1 MTQRY
6 SALALLRNALTGNRN
21 WDQAWRSPDPAKRY
35 DAIIVGGG
43 GHGLATAF
51 NLAKTHGITNVAVL
65 EKGWI
70 GGGNTGRNTTIVRSD
85 YYYPE
90 SAAFF
95 DRSVALYERLS
106 RDLNFNIMFSQRG
119 MLTVAHSRGEVDFQR
134 RLVNGMALSGVDME
148 TVTTEQARKLCP
160 IMNFSPTA
168 RYPILGGMLQRRAG
182 TVRHD
187 AVVWGYARAADRLGV
202 DIIQNCGVTGIDR
215 DPVSGAVT
223 GVQTTRGAIASN
235 RVGIAVA
242 GHSTMLADM
251 AGFRLP
257 LRSYALQA
265 FVSEPMKPV
274 LNIVASSAVLGVYVS
289 QSDKGGLV
297 IGGNA
302 DAYASYAQ
310 RGNMP
315 TAESVAAGL
324 VEFIPAFSR
333 AKLLRQWAGIVDY
346 AHDSSPVL
354 GFSPVPG
361 LFLNC
366 GWGGGG
372 FKAIP
377 AGGETFAHTIATGQ
391 PHPLIKAFSLDR
403 FRDLALVDEA
413 AAAGIQH

>member
-1 MTQRY
+1 MSDRY
-6 SALALLRNALTGNRN
+6 SALALLRHAFTGNRD
-21 WDQAWRSPDPAKRY
+21 WRQAWRSPEPRPAY
-35 DAIIVGGG
+35 DAVIVGGG
-43 GHGLATAF
+43 GHGLATAYY
-51 NLAKTHGITNVAVL
+51 LAKRHGMTNVAVL

-95 DRSVALYERLS
+95 DHSVSLYERLS
-106 RDLNFNIMFSQRG
+106 RELNFNVMFSQRG
-119 MLTVAHSRGEVDFQR
+119 MLTVSHSRGEVDFQR
-134 RLVNGMALSGVDME
+134 RLVNGMALNGVDME
-148 TVTTEQARKLCP
+148 TVSASEVRRMAPYLNYGP
-160 IMNFSPTA
+160 GA
-168 RYPILGGMLQRRAG
+168 RYAILGGMLQRRAG

-202 DIIQNCGVTGIDR
+202 DIIQNCAVTGIDR
-215 DPVSGAVT
+215 DPLSGAVI
-223 GVQTTRGAIASN
+223 GVQTTRGAIAT
-235 RVGIAVA
+235 RKLGLAAA
-242 GHSTMLADM
+242 GHSTLLADM

-265 FVSEPMKPV
+265 FVSEPLKPV
-274 LNIVASSAVLGVYVS
+274 LDMIVSSATLGIYVS

-297 IGGNA
+297 LGGNA

-310 RGNMP
+310 RGNVP
-315 TAESVAAGL
+315 TAEAVAAGL
-324 VEFIPAFSR
+324 VEFIPSFSR
-333 AKLLRQWAGIVDY
+333 VRLLRQWAGIVDY

-354 GFSPVPG
+354 GKSPAPG
-361 LFLNC
+361 IYLNC

-377 AGGETFAHTIATGQ
+377 AGGETFAHTIATGE
-391 PHPLIKAFSLDR
+391 PHPLITAFSLDR

-413 AAAGIQH
+413 AAAGISH

>member
-1 MTQRY
+1 MSDRY
-6 SALALLRNALTGNRN
+6 SALALLRHAFTGNRD
-21 WDQAWRSPDPAKRY
+21 WQQAWRSPEPKPAY
-35 DAIIVGGG
+35 DAVIVGGG
-43 GHGLATAF
+43 GHGLATAYY
-51 NLAKTHGITNVAVL
+51 LAKRHGMTNVAVL

-95 DRSVALYERLS
+95 DHSVSLYERLS
-106 RDLNFNIMFSQRG
+106 RELNFNVMFSQRG

-134 RLVNGMALSGVDME
+134 RLVNGMALNGVDME
-148 TVTTEQARKLCP
+148 TVSAAEVRRLAPYL
-160 IMNFSPTA
+160 NYGSGA

-187 AVVWGYARAADRLGV
+187 AVVWGYARGADRLGV
-202 DIIQNCGVTGIDR
+202 DIIQNCAVTGIDR
-215 DPVSGAVT
+215 DPLSGAVT
-223 GVQTTRGAIASN
+223 GVQTTRGAIAT
-235 RVGIAVA
+235 RKLGLAAA
-242 GHSTMLADM
+242 GHSTLLADM

-265 FVSEPMKPV
+265 FVSEPLKPV
-274 LNIVASSAVLGVYVS
+274 LDMIVSSATLGIYVS

-297 IGGNA
+297 LGGNA

-310 RGNMP
+310 RGNVP
-315 TAESVAAGL
+315 TAEAVAAGL
-324 VEFIPAFSR
+324 VEFIPSFSR
-333 AKLLRQWAGIVDY
+333 VRLLRQWAGIVDY

-354 GFSPVPG
+354 GKCAVPG
-361 LFLNC
+361 VFLNC

-377 AGGETFAHTIATGQ
+377 AGGETFAATIATGE
-391 PHPLIKAFSLDR
+391 PHPLIAAFSLDR

-413 AAAGIQH
+413 AAAGISH

>member
-1 MTQRY
+1 MSRNY
-6 SALALLRNALTGNRN
+6 SALALLRGALGGNRN
-21 WDQAWRSPDPAKRY
+21 WDQAWRSPEPRAHY
-35 DAIIVGGG
+35 DAVIVGGG
-43 GHGLATAF
+43 GHGLATAYH
-51 NLAKTHGITNVAVL
+51 LAKTHGMTNVAVL

-85 YYYPE
+85 YYYPQ

-95 DRSVALYERLS
+95 NHSVSLYEKLS
-106 RDLNFNIMFSQRG
+106 RELNFNIMFSQRG

-134 RLVNGMALSGVDME
+134 RLVNGMALNGIDME
-148 TVTTEQARKLCP
+148 MVTPDQARKLCP
-160 IMNFSPTA
+160 IMNFGPEA

-187 AVVWGYARAADRLGV
+187 AVVWGYARAADRVGV

-215 DPVSGAVT
+215 DPASGAVT
-223 GVQTTRGAIASN
+223 GVQTTRGAIGCGKLG
-235 RVGIAVA
+235 VAVA

-265 FVSEPMKPV
+265 FVSEPLKPV
-274 LNIVASSAVLGVYVS
+274 LDVVASSALLGVYVS

-310 RGNMP
+310 RGNIP
-315 TAESVAAGL
+315 TAEAVSAAL
-324 VEFIPAFSR
+324 VEFIPSFSR
-333 AKLLRQWAGIVDY
+333 VKMLRQWAGIVDY

-354 GFSPVPG
+354 GLSPVPG
-361 LFLNC
+361 LYLNC

-377 AGGETFAHTIATGQ
+377 AGGETFAHTIATGT
-391 PHPLIKAFSLDR
+391 PHPLITAFSLDR

-413 AAAGIQH
+413 AAAGIEH

>member
-1 MTQRY
+1 
-6 SALALLRNALTGNRN
+6 
-21 WDQAWRSPDPAKRY
+21 
-35 DAIIVGGG
+35 
-43 GHGLATAF
+43 
-51 NLAKTHGITNVAVL
+51 
-65 EKGWI
+65 
-70 GGGNTGRNTTIVRSD
+70 
-85 YYYPE
+85 
-90 SAAFF
+90 
-95 DRSVALYERLS
+95 
-106 RDLNFNIMFSQRG
+106 

-134 RLVNGMALSGVDME
+134 RLVNGMALNGIDME
-148 TVTTEQARKLCP
+148 MVTSAQARTLCP

-202 DIIQNCGVTGIDR
+202 DIIQNTAVTGIDR
-215 DPVSGAVT
+215 DPASGAVT
-223 GVQTTRGAIASN
+223 GVQTTRGAIACG
-235 RVGIAVA
+235 RLGVAVA

-265 FVSEPMKPV
+265 FVSEPLKPV
-274 LNIVASSAVLGVYVS
+274 LDIVASSALLGVYVS

-302 DAYASYAQ
+302 DAYTSYAQ
-310 RGNMP
+310 RGNLP
-315 TAESVAAGL
+315 TAEAVVAGL
-324 VEFIPAFSR
+324 VEFIPSFSR
-333 AKLLRQWAGIVDY
+333 VKMLRQWAGIVDY

-354 GFSPVPG
+354 GLSPVPG
-361 LFLNC
+361 LYLNC

-377 AGGETFAHTIATGQ
+377 AGGETFAHTIATGT
-391 PHPLIKAFSLDR
+391 PHPLIAAFSLDR

-413 AAAGIQH
+413 AAAGIEH

>member
-1 MTQRY
+1 MSGAY
-6 SALALLRNALTGNRN
+6 SALQLVRNALTGHRG
-21 WDQAWRSPDPAKRY
+21 WPKAWRSPQPRPAY
-35 DAIIVGGG
+35 DVVIIGGG
-43 GHGLATAF
+43 GHGLATAYY
-51 NLAKTHGITNVAVL
+51 LARNHGVRNVAVL

-95 DRSVALYERLS
+95 DRSVTLYEGLS
-106 RDLNFNIMFSQRG
+106 QDLNFNVMFSQRG
-119 MLTVAHSRGEVDFQR
+119 MLTIGHSRGEMDFR
-134 RLVNGMALSGVDME
+134 RKLVNGMRLNGIDLEMVDE
-148 TVTTEQARKLCP
+148 AQARAMCP
-160 IMNFSPTA
+160 LLNPSPSA
-168 RYPILGGMLQRRAG
+168 RYPILGGMVQRRAG

-202 DIIQNCGVTGIDR
+202 DIIQNCAVTGVRR

-223 GVQTTRGAIASN
+223 GVETTRGLIGAGK
-235 RVGIAVA
+235 VGLAVA
-242 GHSTMLADM
+242 GHSSVVAAM

-265 FVSEPMKPV
+265 FVSEPLKPV
-274 LNIVASSAVLGVYVS
+274 LDMVVSSSVLNIYVS

-297 IGGNA
+297 LGGNL
-302 DAYASYAQ
+302 DPYASYAQ
-310 RGNMP
+310 RGNPP
-315 TAESVAAGL
+315 TMEAVLSGL
-324 VEFIPAFSR
+324 IEMIPAFSR
-333 AKLLRQWAGIVDY
+333 VRLLRQWAGIVDY

-354 GFSPVPG
+354 GLSPVANF
-361 LFLNC
+361 FLNC

-377 AGGETFAHTIATGQ
+377 AGGETFAHTVATGQ

-403 FRDLALVDEA
+403 FRDQALVDEA
-413 AAAGIQH
+413 AAAGIEH

>member
-1 MTQRY
+1 MSRRY
-6 SALALLRNALTGNRN
+6 SALALLRNALTGNRH
-21 WDQAWRSPDPAKRY
+21 WDQAWRSPEPAPHY
-35 DAIIVGGG
+35 DVIIVGGG
-43 GHGLATAF
+43 GHGLATAY
-51 NLAKTHGITNVAVL
+51 NLAKTHGITRVAVL

-95 DRSVALYERLS
+95 DRSVSLYEGLS
-106 RDLNFNIMFSQRG
+106 RELNFNIMFSQRG
-119 MLTVAHSRGEVDFQR
+119 MLTVAHSRGELDFQR
-134 RLVNGMALSGVDME
+134 RLVNGMALNGVDME
-148 TVTTEQARKLCP
+148 TVTPQQAHALCP
-160 IMNFSPTA
+160 ILNFSREA

-202 DIIQNCGVTGIDR
+202 DIIQNCTVTGIDR
-215 DPVSGAVT
+215 DPHTGAVT
-223 GVQTTRGAIASN
+223 GVQTSRGAIGCGKL
-235 RVGIAVA
+235 GIAVA
-242 GHSTMLADM
+242 GHSTVLADM

-274 LNIVASSAVLGVYVS
+274 LDIVASSAVLGVYVS

-310 RGNMP
+310 RGNIP
-315 TAESVAAGL
+315 TAENVAAGL
-324 VEFIPAFSR
+324 VEFIPSFSR
-333 AKLLRQWAGIVDY
+333 VKLLRQWAGIVDY

-354 GFSPVPG
+354 GLSPVPG
-361 LFLNC
+361 LYLNC

-377 AGGETFAHTIATGQ
+377 AGGETFAHTIATGT
-391 PHPLIKAFSLDR
+391 PHPLIRAFSLDR

-413 AAAGIQH
+413 AAAGIEH

>member
-1 MTQRY
+1 MRGTY
-6 SALALLRNALTGNRN
+6 SALALFKNALTGNRN
-21 WDQAWRSPDPAKRY
+21 WDEAWRSPAPKAHY
-35 DAIIVGGG
+35 DVVIVGGG
-43 GHGLATAF
+43 GHGLATAYC
-51 NLAKTHGITNVAVL
+51 LAKNHGLTNVAVL

-95 DRSVALYERLS
+95 NRSVSLYEGLS
-106 RDLNFNIMFSQRG
+106 RELNFNIMFSQRG

-134 RLVNGMALSGVDME
+134 RLVNGMALNGIDME
-148 TVTTEQARKLCP
+148 TVTVEQARKLCP

-215 DPVSGAVT
+215 DPLSGAVT
-223 GVQTTRGAIASN
+223 GVQTDQGPIGCSRMG
-235 RVGIAVA
+235 VAVA

-265 FVSEPMKPV
+265 FVSEPLKPV
-274 LNIVASSAVLGVYVS
+274 LDIVASSAVLGVYVS

-310 RGNMP
+310 RGNIP
-315 TAESVAAGL
+315 TAEAVAAGL
-324 VEFIPAFSR
+324 VEFIPSFSR
-333 AKLLRQWAGIVDY
+333 VKMLRQWAGIVDY

-354 GFSPVPG
+354 GASPVPG

-377 AGGETFAHTIATGQ
+377 AGGETFAHNLATGT
-391 PHPLIKAFSLDR
+391 PHPLTEAFSLDR

-413 AAAGIQH
+413 AAAGIEH

>member
-1 MTQRY
+1 MSGTY
-6 SALALLRNALTGNRN
+6 SALALLKNALTGNRN
-21 WDQAWRSPDPAKRY
+21 WDQAWRSPQPKSHY
-35 DAIIVGGG
+35 DVVIVGGG
-43 GHGLATAF
+43 GHGLATAYY
-51 NLAKTHGITNVAVL
+51 LAKNHGVTNVAVL

-85 YYYPE
+85 YYYPQ

-95 DRSVALYERLS
+95 NRSVSLYEGLS
-106 RDLNFNIMFSQRG
+106 RELNFNIMFSQRG

-134 RLVNGMALSGVDME
+134 RLVNGMALNGIDME
-148 TVTTEQARKLCP
+148 TVTIEQARKLCP

-215 DPVSGAVT
+215 DPLSGAVT
-223 GVQTTRGAIASN
+223 GVQTDHGPIGCGRL
-235 RVGIAVA
+235 GIAVA

-265 FVSEPMKPV
+265 FVSEPLKPV
-274 LNIVASSAVLGVYVS
+274 LDIVASSAVLGVYVS

-310 RGNMP
+310 RGNIP
-315 TAESVAAGL
+315 TAEAVAAGL
-324 VEFIPAFSR
+324 VEFIPSFSR
-333 AKLLRQWAGIVDY
+333 VKMLRQWAGIVDY

-354 GFSPVPG
+354 GASPVPG

-377 AGGETFAHTIATGQ
+377 AGGETFAHNLATGT
-391 PHPLIKAFSLDR
+391 PHPLTAAFSLER

-413 AAAGIQH
+413 AAAGIEH

>member
-1 MTQRY
+1 MSRNY
-6 SALALLRNALTGNRN
+6 SALALLRGALTGNRD
-21 WDQAWRSPDPAKRY
+21 WDKAWRSPEPKAHY
-35 DAIIVGGG
+35 DAVIVGGG
-43 GHGLATAF
+43 GHGLATAYY
-51 NLAKTHGITNVAVL
+51 LAKNHGMTNVAVL

-85 YYYPE
+85 YYYPS

-95 DRSVALYERLS
+95 NRSVSLYEGLS
-106 RDLNFNIMFSQRG
+106 RELNFNIMFSQRG

-134 RLVNGMALSGVDME
+134 RLVNGMVLNGIDME
-148 TVTTEQARKLCP
+148 TVTAEQARTLCP
-160 IMNFSPTA
+160 IMNFSATA

-223 GVQTTRGAIASN
+223 GVQTTRGAIGCG
-235 RVGIAVA
+235 RLGVAVA
-242 GHSTMLADM
+242 GHSTVLADM

-265 FVSEPMKPV
+265 FVSEPLKPV
-274 LNIVASSAVLGVYVS
+274 LDIVASSAVLGVYVS

-297 IGGNA
+297 LGGNA

-310 RGNMP
+310 RGNIP
-315 TAESVAAGL
+315 TAGAVCAGL
-324 VEFIPAFSR
+324 VEFIPSFSR
-333 AKLLRQWAGIVDY
+333 VKMLRQWAGIVDY

-354 GFSPVPG
+354 GASPVPG

-377 AGGETFAHTIATGQ
+377 AGGETFAYTLATGA
-391 PHPLIKAFSLDR
+391 PHPLIEAFSLDR
-403 FRDLALVDEA
+403 FRELALVDEA
-413 AAAGIQH
+413 AAAGIEH

>member
-1 MTQRY
+1 VSRNY
-6 SALALLRNALTGNRN
+6 SALALLRGALSGNRR
-21 WDQAWRSPDPAKRY
+21 WDQAWRSPEPNARY
-35 DAIIVGGG
+35 DAVIVGGG
-43 GHGLATAF
+43 GHGLATAYY
-51 NLAKTHGITNVAVL
+51 LAKNHGLANVAVL

-85 YYYPE
+85 YYYPQ

-95 DRSVALYERLS
+95 DRSVALYEGLGRA
-106 RDLNFNIMFSQRG
+106 LNFNIMFSQRG

-134 RLVNGMALSGVDME
+134 RLVNGMALNGIDME
-148 TVTTEQARKLCP
+148 MVTSAQARTLCP

-202 DIIQNCGVTGIDR
+202 DIIQNTAVTGIDR
-215 DPVSGAVT
+215 DPASGAVT
-223 GVQTTRGAIASN
+223 GVQTTRGAIACG
-235 RVGIAVA
+235 RLGVAVA

-265 FVSEPMKPV
+265 FVSEPLKPV
-274 LNIVASSAVLGVYVS
+274 LDIVASSALLGVYVS

-302 DAYASYAQ
+302 DAYTSYAQ
-310 RGNMP
+310 RGNLP
-315 TAESVAAGL
+315 TAEAVVAGL
-324 VEFIPAFSR
+324 VEFIPSFSR
-333 AKLLRQWAGIVDY
+333 VKMLRQWAGIVDY

-354 GFSPVPG
+354 GLSPVPG
-361 LFLNC
+361 LYLNC

-377 AGGETFAHTIATGQ
+377 AGGETFAHTIATGT
-391 PHPLIKAFSLDR
+391 PHPLIAAFSLDR

-413 AAAGIQH
+413 AAAGIEH

>member
-1 MTQRY
+1 MSRNY
-6 SALALLRNALTGNRN
+6 SALALLRGALTGNRD
-21 WDQAWRSPDPAKRY
+21 WDKAWRSPEPKAHY
-35 DAIIVGGG
+35 DAVIVGGG
-43 GHGLATAF
+43 GHGLATAYY
-51 NLAKTHGITNVAVL
+51 LAKNHGLTNVAVL

-85 YYYPE
+85 YYYPQ

-95 DRSVALYERLS
+95 NRSVSLYEGLS
-106 RDLNFNIMFSQRG
+106 RELNFNIMFSQRG
-119 MLTVAHSRGEVDFQR
+119 MLTVAHSRGEIDFQR
-134 RLVNGMALSGVDME
+134 RLVNGMALNGIDME
-148 TVTTEQARKLCP
+148 TVTAEQARKLCP
-160 IMNFSPTA
+160 IMNFSATA

-187 AVVWGYARAADRLGV
+187 AVVWGYARAADRHGV

-223 GVQTTRGAIASN
+223 GVQTTRGAIGCG
-235 RVGIAVA
+235 RLGVAVA
-242 GHSTMLADM
+242 GHSTVLADM

-265 FVSEPMKPV
+265 FVSEPLKPV
-274 LNIVASSAVLGVYVS
+274 LDIVASSAVLGVYVS

-297 IGGNA
+297 LGGNA

-310 RGNMP
+310 RGNIP
-315 TAESVAAGL
+315 TAEAVSAGL
-324 VEFIPAFSR
+324 VEFIPSFSR
-333 AKLLRQWAGIVDY
+333 IKMLRQWAGIVDY

-354 GFSPVPG
+354 GASPVPG

-377 AGGETFAHTIATGQ
+377 AGGETFAYTLATGT
-391 PHPLIKAFSLDR
+391 PHPMIEAFSLDR

-413 AAAGIQH
+413 AAAGIEH

>member
-1 MTQRY
+1 MSERY
-6 SALALLRNALTGNRN
+6 SAWGLVRHAVTGNRH
-21 WDQAWRSPDPAKRY
+21 WPQAWRSPEPKAAY
-35 DAIIVGGG
+35 DVVIIGGG
-43 GHGLATAF
+43 GHGLATAYY
-51 NLAKTHGITNVAVL
+51 LARNHGITNVAVL

-95 DRSVALYERLS
+95 DHSLRLYEGLS
-106 RDLNFNIMFSQRG
+106 RDLNFNIMLSQRG
-119 MLTVAHSRGEVDFQR
+119 QLVVAHSRHELDFQR
-134 RLVNGMALSGVDME
+134 RLVTAMQLGGLDTRMVDRDE
-148 TVTTEQARKLCP
+148 AYRLCP
-160 IMNFSPTA
+160 ILNASADA
-168 RYPILGGMLQRRAG
+168 RYPIVGGMWQGRAG

-187 AVVWGYARAADRLGV
+187 AVVWGYARAADQLGV
-202 DIIQNCGVTGIDR
+202 DIIQECAVTAVQR
-215 DPVSGAVT
+215 DPSSGAVT
-223 GVQTTRGAIASN
+223 GVDTTRGPI
-235 RVGIAVA
+235 RTEKIGVAVA
-242 GHSTMLADM
+242 GHSTVIADM

-265 FVSEPMKPV
+265 FVSEPLKPA
-274 LNIVASSAVLGVYVS
+274 IDIIASSNLLGVYVS

-310 RGNMP
+310 RGNVPSME
-315 TAESVAAGL
+315 TTLAAL
-324 VEFIPAFSR
+324 VELIPSFAR
-333 AKLLRQWAGIVDY
+333 VRLLRQWAGIVDY

-354 GFSPVPG
+354 GISPAPG

-377 AGGETFAHTIATGQ
+377 ASGETMAHTIATGE
-391 PHPLIKAFSLDR
+391 PHPLTRSFSLDR

-413 AAAGIQH
+413 AAAGIAH

>member
-1 MTQRY
+1 MSDRY
-6 SALALLRNALTGNRN
+6 SALALLRHAFTGNRD
-21 WDQAWRSPDPAKRY
+21 WQQAWRSPEPQPAY
-35 DAIIVGGG
+35 DAVIVGGG
-43 GHGLATAF
+43 GHGLATAYY
-51 NLAKTHGITNVAVL
+51 LAKRHGMANIAVL

-95 DRSVALYERLS
+95 DHSVSLYERLS
-106 RDLNFNIMFSQRG
+106 RELNFNVMFSQRG

-134 RLVNGMALSGVDME
+134 RLVNGMALNGVDME
-148 TVTTEQARKLCP
+148 TVSAAEVRRLAPYL
-160 IMNFSPTA
+160 NYGSGA

-187 AVVWGYARAADRLGV
+187 AVVWGYARGADRLGV
-202 DIIQNCGVTGIDR
+202 DIIQNCAVTGIDR
-215 DPVSGAVT
+215 DPLSGAVT
-223 GVQTTRGAIASN
+223 GVETTRGAIAT
-235 RVGIAVA
+235 RKLGLAAA
-242 GHSTMLADM
+242 GHSTLLADM

-265 FVSEPMKPV
+265 FVSEPLKPV
-274 LNIVASSAVLGVYVS
+274 LDMIVSSATLGIYVS

-297 IGGNA
+297 LGGNA

-310 RGNMP
+310 RGNVP
-315 TAESVAAGL
+315 TAEAVAAGL
-324 VEFIPAFSR
+324 VEFIPSFSR
-333 AKLLRQWAGIVDY
+333 VRLLRQWAGIVDY

-354 GFSPVPG
+354 GKSPVPG
-361 LFLNC
+361 VFLNC

-377 AGGETFAHTIATGQ
+377 AGGETFAATIATGE
-391 PHPLIKAFSLDR
+391 PHPLIAAFSLDR

-413 AAAGIQH
+413 AAAGISH

>member
-1 MTQRY
+1 VSRNY
-6 SALALLRNALTGNRN
+6 SALALLRGALSGNRR
-21 WDQAWRSPDPAKRY
+21 WDQAWRSPEPNARY
-35 DAIIVGGG
+35 DAVIVGGG
-43 GHGLATAF
+43 GHGLATAYY
-51 NLAKTHGITNVAVL
+51 LAKNHGLANVAVL

-85 YYYPE
+85 YYYPQ

-95 DRSVALYERLS
+95 ALYEGLGRA
-106 RDLNFNIMFSQRG
+106 LNFNIMFSQRG

-134 RLVNGMALSGVDME
+134 RLVNGMALNGIDME
-148 TVTTEQARKLCP
+148 MVTSAQARTLCP

-202 DIIQNCGVTGIDR
+202 DIIQNTAVTGIDR
-215 DPVSGAVT
+215 DPASGAVT
-223 GVQTTRGAIASN
+223 GVQTTRGAIACG
-235 RVGIAVA
+235 RLGVAVA

-265 FVSEPMKPV
+265 FVSEPLKPV
-274 LNIVASSAVLGVYVS
+274 LDIVASSALLGVYVS

-302 DAYASYAQ
+302 DAYTSYAQ
-310 RGNMP
+310 RGNLP
-315 TAESVAAGL
+315 TAEAVVAGL
-324 VEFIPAFSR
+324 VEFIPSFSR
-333 AKLLRQWAGIVDY
+333 VKMLRQWAGIVDY

-354 GFSPVPG
+354 GLSPVPG
-361 LFLNC
+361 LYLNC

-377 AGGETFAHTIATGQ
+377 AGGETFAHTIATGT
-391 PHPLIKAFSLDR
+391 PHPLIAAFSLDR

-413 AAAGIQH
+413 AAAGIEH

>member
-1 MTQRY
+1 VSRNY
-6 SALALLRNALTGNRN
+6 SALALLRGALSGNRR
-21 WDQAWRSPDPAKRY
+21 WDQAWRSPEPNARY
-35 DAIIVGGG
+35 DAVIVGGG
-43 GHGLATAF
+43 GHGLATAYY
-51 NLAKTHGITNVAVL
+51 LAKNHGLANVAVL

-85 YYYPE
+85 YYYPQ

-95 DRSVALYERLS
+95 DRSVALYEGLGRA
-106 RDLNFNIMFSQRG
+106 LNFNIMFSQRG

-134 RLVNGMALSGVDME
+134 RLVNGMALNGIDME
-148 TVTTEQARKLCP
+148 TSAQARTLCP

-202 DIIQNCGVTGIDR
+202 DIIQNTAVTGIDR
-215 DPVSGAVT
+215 DPASGAVT
-223 GVQTTRGAIASN
+223 GVQTTRGAIACG
-235 RVGIAVA
+235 RLGVAVA

-265 FVSEPMKPV
+265 FVSEPLKPV
-274 LNIVASSAVLGVYVS
+274 LDIVASSALLGVYVS

-302 DAYASYAQ
+302 DAYTSYAQ
-310 RGNMP
+310 RGNLP
-315 TAESVAAGL
+315 TAEAVVAGL
-324 VEFIPAFSR
+324 VEFIPSFSR
-333 AKLLRQWAGIVDY
+333 VKMLRQWAGIVDY

-354 GFSPVPG
+354 GLSPVPG
-361 LFLNC
+361 LYLNC

-377 AGGETFAHTIATGQ
+377 AGGETFAHTIATGT
-391 PHPLIKAFSLDR
+391 PHPLIAAFSLDR

-413 AAAGIQH
+413 AAAGIEH

>member
-1 MTQRY
+1 MRY
-6 SALALLRNALTGNRN
+6 SVGALLRGALTGNRN
-21 WDQAWRSPDPAKRY
+21 WDQAWRSPEPKPRY
-35 DAIIVGGG
+35 DAVIVGGG
-43 GHGLATAF
+43 GHGLATAYY
-51 NLAKTHGITNVAVL
+51 LAKNHGLTNVAVL

-85 YYYPE
+85 YYYPQ

-95 DRSVALYERLS
+95 DRSVALYEGLGRA
-106 RDLNFNIMFSQRG
+106 LNFNVMFSQRG

-134 RLVNGMALSGVDME
+134 RLVNGMALNGVDMA
-148 TVTTEQARKLCP
+148 TVTPAEAHALCP
-160 IMNFSPTA
+160 ILNFGPNA

-187 AVVWGYARAADRLGV
+187 AVVWGYARGADRMGV

-223 GVQTTRGAIASN
+223 GVRTTRGRIACGKLG
-235 RVGIAVA
+235 VAVA
-242 GHSTMLADM
+242 GHSTVLADM

-265 FVSEPMKPV
+265 FVSEPLKPV
-274 LNIVASSAVLGVYVS
+274 LDIVVSSAVLGIYVS

-297 IGGNA
+297 LGGNA

-310 RGNMP
+310 RGNVP
-315 TAESVAAGL
+315 TAEAVSAGL
-324 VEFIPAFSR
+324 VEFISSFSR
-333 AKLLRQWAGIVDY
+333 VKMLRQWAGIVDY

-354 GFSPVPG
+354 GLSPVPG
-361 LFLNC
+361 LYLNC

-377 AGGETFAHTIATGQ
+377 AGGETFAHTLATGT
-391 PHPLIKAFSLDR
+391 PHPLIAAFGLDR
-403 FRDLALVDEA
+403 FRNLALVDEA
-413 AAAGIQH
+413 AAAGIEH

>member
-1 MTQRY
+1 
-6 SALALLRNALTGNRN
+6 
-21 WDQAWRSPDPAKRY
+21 
-35 DAIIVGGG
+35 
-43 GHGLATAF
+43 
-51 NLAKTHGITNVAVL
+51 VL

-85 YYYPE
+85 YYYPQ

-95 DRSVALYERLS
+95 DHSLSLYEKLGRE
-106 RDLNFNIMFSQRG
+106 LNFNIMFSQRG
-119 MLTVAHSRGEVDFQR
+119 QLVVAHSRYELDFQR
-134 RLVNGMALSGVDME
+134 RLVNAMQLNGVDTRMVSRE
-148 TVTTEQARKLCP
+148 ECYRLCP
-160 IMNFSPTA
+160 ILNTKPDA
-168 RYPILGGMLQRRAG
+168 RYPIVGGMWQGRAG

-202 DIIQNCGVTGIDR
+202 DIIQQCGVTGIHR
-215 DPVSGAVT
+215 DPASGAVT
-223 GVQTTRGAIASN
+223 GVETDRGPIRAS
-235 RVGIAVA
+235 RIGVAVA
-242 GHSTMLADM
+242 GHSTMIADM

-265 FVSEPMKPV
+265 FVSEPLKPV
-274 LNIVASSAVLGVYVS
+274 LDTIASSNLLGVYVS

-310 RGNMP
+310 RGNVPVMEA
-315 TAESVAAGL
+315 TLSALIEL
-324 VEFIPAFSR
+324 IPSFSR
-333 AKLLRQWAGIVDY
+333 VRLLRQWAGIVDY

-354 GFSPVPG
+354 GRSPVPG
-361 LFLNC
+361 MFLNC

-377 AGGETFAHTIATGQ
+377 AGGETFAHTIATGE
-391 PHPLIKAFSLDR
+391 PHPLIQAFSLDR

-413 AAAGIQH
+413 AAAGIAH

>member
-1 MTQRY
+1 VSRNY
-6 SALALLRNALTGNRN
+6 SALALLRGALSGNRR
-21 WDQAWRSPDPAKRY
+21 WDQAWRSPGPNARY
-35 DAIIVGGG
+35 DAVIVGGG
-43 GHGLATAF
+43 GHGLATAYY
-51 NLAKTHGITNVAVL
+51 LAKNHGLANVAVL

-85 YYYPE
+85 YYYPQ

-95 DRSVALYERLS
+95 DRSVALYEGLGRA
-106 RDLNFNIMFSQRG
+106 LNFNIMFSQRG

-134 RLVNGMALSGVDME
+134 RLVNGMALNGIDME
-148 TVTTEQARKLCP
+148 MVTSAQARTLCP

-202 DIIQNCGVTGIDR
+202 DIIQNTAVTGIDR
-215 DPVSGAVT
+215 DPASGAVT
-223 GVQTTRGAIASN
+223 GVQTTRGAIACG
-235 RVGIAVA
+235 RLGVAVA

-265 FVSEPMKPV
+265 FVSEPLKPV
-274 LNIVASSAVLGVYVS
+274 LDIVASSALLGVYVS

-302 DAYASYAQ
+302 DAYTSYAQ
-310 RGNMP
+310 RGNLP
-315 TAESVAAGL
+315 TAEAVVAGL
-324 VEFIPAFSR
+324 VEFIPSFSR
-333 AKLLRQWAGIVDY
+333 VKMLRQWAGIVDY

-354 GFSPVPG
+354 GLSPVPG
-361 LFLNC
+361 LYLNC

-377 AGGETFAHTIATGQ
+377 AGGETFAHTIATGT
-391 PHPLIKAFSLDR
+391 PHPLIAAFSLDR

-413 AAAGIQH
+413 AAAGIEH